1 MRVSN
6 VRPVNLMDI
15 TNSNQQEPRTRNVT
29 DEIRR
34 AELLRAY
41 QASGLTQ
48 RAFARRE
55 GINYHTFISWLV
67 QQRRAG
73 AMAGLHSMPAP
84 VPGEGSAGPAASRL
98 EVSLPGEI
106 VVRGDNPTD
115 VATLVH
121 SLRHGSPHFSTLR
134 PNGTSG

>member
-1 MRVSN
+1 
-6 VRPVNLMDI
+6 MDI
-15 TNSNQQEPRTRNVT
+15 SNSNQQEPRTRNVT
-29 DEIRR
+29 DETRR
-34 AELLRAY
+34 AELLAAY

-67 QQRRAG
+67 QQRRIEAT
-73 AMAGLHSMPAP
+73 AGLHSMPAP
-84 VPGEGSAGPAASRL
+84 SAGESSAGAAATRL

-106 VVRGDNPTD
+106 VVRGDNPMD

-121 SLRHGSPHFSTLR
+121 SLRHGSPLFSTLR
-134 PNGTSG
+134 QNGTSA